1 MSTRVRKP
9 TEERRLTEDDWRKV
23 FEYRCRSKRGQ
34 LLSDEERALVDA
46 AYTQNRKRYAAMEP
60 DVFDATVPFG
70 SRARAR
76 R

>member
-1 MSTRVRKP
+1 MSSRRRKP

-34 LLSDEERALVDA
+34 RLFDDEKALVDA
-46 AYTQNRKRYAAMEP
+46 AYRQDRKRYAAMEP

-70 SRARAR
+70 SAARAR